1 MNEHCNQCIS
11 EKNLIKSVKVDTK
24 IYEHERS
31 DTILT
36 QIDKLAPFGE
46 GNKEPIFLLENISI
60 KKIEKVG
67 TKGKCHV
74 KIHGMFGDKKIITMF
89 RSRGDEV
96 EELITRHKEPVSLIG
111 KIRKDTFNG

>member
-1 MNEHCNQCIS
+1 MVTLANLDELIKNMNEHCNQCIS

-46 GNKEPIFLLENISI
+46 GNKEPIFLLENVSI
-60 KKIEKVG
+60 KKIEKV
-67 TKGKCHV
+67 
-74 KIHGMFGDKKIITMF
+74 
-89 RSRGDEV
+89 
-96 EELITRHKEPVSLIG
+96 
-111 KIRKDTFNG
+111 